1 MDILK
6 KISGNDQF
14 ISGIDHVAIVVKDMD
29 VSIKYYSE
37 VLNLVVL
44 YDGRKDGGDKKS
56 FLGKKDKS
64 FVAITEDSSKD
75 LVNKNI
81 ESVSHIAFKV
91 ENVEKAKLIL
101 EEKGVEFI
109 EEKTGEDGKTKA
121 YHFLDPDGF
130 ELEIYGGTGEIIPA
144 Y

>member
-6 KISGNDQF
+6 KIKGDDQF
-14 ISGIDHVAIVVKDMD
+14 ITGIDHVAIVVNDMD
-29 VSIKYYSE
+29 RSIKFYSE
-37 VLNLVVL
+37 ILNLAVL

-56 FLGKKDKS
+56 FLGKKEKS
-64 FVAITEDSSKD
+64 FVALTENSLKNSDE
-75 LVNKNI
+75 KNI

-91 ENVEKAKLIL
+91 DNVEEAKEVL
-101 EEKGVEFI
+101 EKRGIEFI
-109 EEKTGEDGKTKA
+109 EIKVSEDGKSRA

>member
-6 KISGNDQF
+6 KISGKGQF
-14 ISGIDHVAIVVKDMD
+14 ITGIDHVAIVVKDMD
-29 VSIKYYSE
+29 IAIRFYSE
-37 VLNLVVL
+37 VLNLVIL
-44 YDGRKDGGDKKS
+44 YDGRGDGGDKKS

-64 FVAITEDSSKD
+64 FVAITEDPSKD
-75 LVNKNI
+75 TESRKI
-81 ESVSHIAFKV
+81 ESVSHIAFRV
-91 ENVEKAKLIL
+91 ENVEEAKTEL
-101 EEKGVEFI
+101 ESKGVEFI

>member
-6 KISGNDQF
+6 KIAGADHF
-14 ISGIDHVAIVVKDMD
+14 ITGVDHVAIVVKDMD
-29 VSIKYYSE
+29 VSIKFYSE
-37 VLNLVVL
+37 ILNLVIL
-44 YDGRKDGGDKKS
+44 YDGRKDGGEKKS

-64 FVAITEDSSKD
+64 FVALTEDSSKD
-75 LVNKNI
+75 LANKNI

-91 ENVEKAKLIL
+91 ENVEKAKSIL
-101 EEKGVEFI
+101 EDKGIEFI

>member
-6 KISGNDQF
+6 KLKSNDQF

-29 VSIKYYSE
+29 RSIKFYTE
-37 VLNLVVL
+37 ILNLVVL
-44 YDGRKDGGDKKS
+44 YDGRADGGDKKS
-56 FLGKKDKS
+56 FLGKKEKS
-64 FVAITEDSSKD
+64 FVALTENSQKNTDDSA
-75 LVNKNI
+75 V
-81 ESVSHIAFKV
+81 ETVSHIAFRV
-91 ENVEKAKLIL
+91 DNVEEAKEIL
-101 EEKGVEFI
+101 ESRGIEFVEI
-109 EEKTGEDGKTKA
+109 IVSEDGKSGA

>member
-6 KISGNDQF
+6 KFKSSDQF
-14 ISGIDHVAIVVKDMD
+14 ITGIDHVAIVVKDMD
-29 VSIKYYSE
+29 KSIKFYTE
-37 VLNLVVL
+37 VLNLAVL
-44 YDGRKDGGDKKS
+44 YDGRKDGGVKKS

-64 FVAITEDSSKD
+64 FVAMTEDVSKD
-75 LVNKNI
+75 LNSEQV
-81 ESVSHIAFKV
+81 ESVSHIAFRV
-91 ENVEKAKLIL
+91 ENVEEAKKNL
-101 EEKGVEFI
+101 EEKGVTFI
-109 EEKTGEDGKTKA
+109 EEKVGEDGKTKA

>member
-1 MDILK
+1 MDILR
-6 KISGNDQF
+6 KISGGEQF

-29 VSIKYYSE
+29 VSIKFYIE
-37 VLNLVVL
+37 VLNLVIL
-44 YDGRKDGGDKKS
+44 YDGRGDGGDKKS

-64 FVAITEDSSKD
+64 FVAMTEDPSKD

-81 ESVSHIAFKV
+81 ESVSHIAFRV
-91 ENVEKAKLIL
+91 ENVEKAKSIL
-101 EEKGVEFI
+101 DEKGVEFI

>member
-6 KISGNDQF
+6 KITGDNQF
-14 ISGIDHVAIVVKDMD
+14 ISGIDHVAIVVKNMD
-29 VSIKYYSE
+29 VSIKFYSE
-37 VLNLVVL
+37 VLNLVIL

-64 FVAITEDSSKD
+64 FLAITEDSSKD
-75 LVNKNI
+75 IETKKV
-81 ESVSHIAFKV
+81 ESVSHLAFKV
-91 ENVEKAKLIL
+91 DNVEEAKTIL
-101 EEKGVEFI
+101 ESKGVKFI

-121 YHFLDPDGF
+121 YHFLDPDSF

>member
-6 KISGNDQF
+6 RISGGDQF
-14 ISGIDHVAIVVKDMD
+14 ITGIDHFAMVVKDMD
-29 VSIKYYSE
+29 VSIKFYTE

-64 FVAITEDSSKD
+64 FVAMTEDTSKD
-75 LVNKNI
+75 LTNRSI

-91 ENVEKAKLIL
+91 ENVEKAKSVL
-101 EEKGVEFI
+101 ESKGVEFI

>member
-1 MDILK
+1 MDIIK
-6 KISGNDQF
+6 KFKKDDQF

-29 VSIKYYSE
+29 RSIKYYTE

-44 YDGRKDGGDKKS
+44 YDGRNDGGDKKS
-56 FLGKKDKS
+56 FLGKKEKS
-64 FVAITEDSSKD
+64 FVALTEDKQ
-75 LVNKNI
+75 KNCDENII
-81 ESVSHIAFKV
+81 ESVSHIAFRV
-91 ENVEKAKLIL
+91 DNTEEAREIL
-101 EEKGVEFI
+101 ESRGVEFVEI
-109 EEKTGEDGKTKA
+109 KVSEDGKSKA

>member
-1 MDILK
+1 MDIIK
-6 KISGNDQF
+6 KFKKDDQF

-29 VSIKYYSE
+29 RSIKYYTE

-44 YDGRKDGGDKKS
+44 YDGRNDGGDKKS
-56 FLGKKDKS
+56 FLGKKEKS
-64 FVAITEDSSKD
+64 FVALTEDKQ
-75 LVNKNI
+75 KNCDEKI
-81 ESVSHIAFKV
+81 VESVSHIAFRV
-91 ENVEKAKLIL
+91 DNTEEAREIL
-101 EEKGVEFI
+101 ESRGVEFVEI
-109 EEKTGEDGKTKA
+109 KVSEDGKSKA

>member
-6 KISGNDQF
+6 KISGKEQF
-14 ISGIDHVAIVVKDMD
+14 ITGIDHVAIVVKDMD
-29 VSIKYYSE
+29 VAIKFYSE

-44 YDGRKDGGDKKS
+44 YDGREDGGDKKS

-64 FVAITEDSSKD
+64 FVAMTEDTNKD
-75 LVNKNI
+75 LSKENV
-81 ESVSHIAFKV
+81 ESVSHIAFRV
-91 ENVEKAKLIL
+91 ENVEKAKADL
-101 EEKGVEFI
+101 ESKGVKFI
-109 EEKTGEDGKTKA
+109 EEKTGADGKTKA

>member
-6 KISGNDQF
+6 KISGEEQF

-29 VSIKYYSE
+29 VSIKFYSE

-44 YDGRKDGGDKKS
+44 YDGRKDGGEKKS
-56 FLGKKDKS
+56 FLGRKDKS
-64 FVAITEDSSKD
+64 FIAMTEDPSKGSGGS
-75 LVNKNI
+75 LI
-81 ESVSHIAFKV
+81 ESVSHLAFKV
-91 ENVEKAKLIL
+91 DNVEKAKSVL
-101 EEKGVEFI
+101 ESRGVEFI

-121 YHFLDPDGF
+121 YHFLDPDSF

>member
-6 KISGNDQF
+6 KLKSGGQF
-14 ISGIDHVAIVVKDMD
+14 ITGIDHVAIIVKDMD
-29 VSIKYYSE
+29 RSIKFYNE

-44 YDGRKDGGDKKS
+44 YDGRNDGGDKKS

-64 FVAITEDSSKD
+64 FVALTENTSKETGSGN
-75 LVNKNI
+75 V
-81 ESVSHIAFKV
+81 ESVSHIAFSV
-91 ENVEKAKLIL
+91 DNVEEAKAML
-101 EEKGVEFI
+101 EEKGVDFI
-109 EEKTGEDGKTKA
+109 EEKVGEDGKSKA

>member
-6 KISGNDQF
+6 KLKSNDQF

-29 VSIKYYSE
+29 RSIKFYTE
-37 VLNLVVL
+37 ILNLVVL

-56 FLGKKDKS
+56 FLGKKEKS
-64 FVAITEDSSKD
+64 FVALTEDSQ
-75 LVNKNI
+75 KNTNENVV
-81 ESVSHIAFKV
+81 ESVSHIAFRV
-91 ENVEKAKLIL
+91 ENVEEAKDIL
-101 EEKGVEFI
+101 ESRGIDFVEI
-109 EEKTGEDGKTKA
+109 IVSEDGTSGA